1 MFNKMRNKRKTWIVL
16 MVLMAAIKAFCADIW
31 VSPYGNDKN
40 SGLLREQP
48 KQTLHAALRQARE
61 MRRLN
66 DPSVGNGINILLEKG
81 IYCQPDPLLIRPEDS
96 GTPGS
101 PTLIKGIEGNGVIIS
116 GGVELSGW
124 KRAGRV
130 KGLPPEAQN
139 KIWMVDVPLINGNLV
154 DFRQLW
160 IDGRK
165 AVRAR
170 NVADFRQMDRIFA
183 DDTENEILWVPAK
196 AVEKIRNAPH
206 AELILHQMWAI
217 AVLRIQS
224 IAFRGDSA
232 GITFHSPE
240 SRIQFEH
247 PWPRPMIG
255 EGVNSPFYV
264 TNALGLLDR
273 PGEWYFNKDVSR
285 LYYYPMPG
293 EEINKVSA
301 VIPFVETLVE
311 VKGTVDRPVEHIRFE
326 NIHFNH
332 TTWLRPSEKGHVPLQ
347 AGMYLIDAYRLI
359 PKQERGD
366 GNHPLDNQAWIG
378 RPPAAVEVEAAHHIV
393 FENCTFEH
401 LGSCGLDFKK
411 TTRDTQVVGCLFSD
425 IAGNGIQIGIFSE
438 TSFET
443 HLPYCPCNEREVCS
457 RQVIE
462 NNYIANVG
470 NEDWGCVG
478 ICAGYVRDIL
488 IRHNEICDLPYTGIS
503 VGWGWTRSR
512 NCMRNNRIIANNVHH
527 FAKHMH
533 DVAGIYT
540 LSAQPY
546 SVIAENYV
554 HDIVLSPY
562 AHDPDHWFYLY
573 TDEGSSYIEVKNNWC
588 DAEKFL
594 QNANGP
600 GVMWENNGPMVDD
613 AVRERAGLQPAY
625 FYLKDK

>member
-1 MFNKMRNKRKTWIVL
+1 MRNKRKTWIVL

-139 KIWMVDVPLINGNLV
+139 KIWMVDVPLINGNVV

-232 GITFHSPE
+232 GITFHLPE

-255 EGVNSPFYV
+255 EGVNLPFLCYQCPWV
-264 TNALGLLDR
+264 AR
-273 PGEWYFNKDVSR
+273 PTR
-285 LYYYPMPG
+285 RM
-293 EEINKVSA
+293 
-301 VIPFVETLVE
+301 
-311 VKGTVDRPVEHIRFE
+311 
-326 NIHFNH
+326 
-332 TTWLRPSEKGHVPLQ
+332 
-347 AGMYLIDAYRLI
+347 
-359 PKQERGD
+359 
-366 GNHPLDNQAWIG
+366 
-378 RPPAAVEVEAAHHIV
+378 V
-393 FENCTFEH
+393 F
-401 LGSCGLDFKK
+401 
-411 TTRDTQVVGCLFSD
+411 Q
-425 IAGNGIQIGIFSE
+425 
-438 TSFET
+438 
-443 HLPYCPCNEREVCS
+443 
-457 RQVIE
+457 
-462 NNYIANVG
+462 
-470 NEDWGCVG
+470 
-478 ICAGYVRDIL
+478 
-488 IRHNEICDLPYTGIS
+488 
-503 VGWGWTRSR
+503 
-512 NCMRNNRIIANNVHH
+512 
-527 FAKHMH
+527 
-533 DVAGIYT
+533 
-540 LSAQPY
+540 
-546 SVIAENYV
+546 
-554 HDIVLSPY
+554 
-562 AHDPDHWFYLY
+562 
-573 TDEGSSYIEVKNNWC
+573 
-588 DAEKFL
+588 
-594 QNANGP
+594 
-600 GVMWENNGPMVDD
+600 
-613 AVRERAGLQPAY
+613 
-625 FYLKDK
+625 